1 MISLDIAGRIPIYE
15 QISKQVC
22 SLIAKGVLK
31 EGDKLPSARMLAKD
45 LGINPNTVA
54 KAYSK
59 LEDDG
64 IIYSAAG
71 KGCFVAKH
79 TGEIEKKLS
88 DEFKNKTSE
97 ALKAGISS
105 ERLIE
110 IVRDLDSELN
120 KGDEG
125 KWLK

>member
-1 MISLDIAGRIPIYE
+1 MISLDLAGRIPIYE

-59 LEDDG
+59 LEDDETEED
-64 IIYSAAG
+64 Y
-71 KGCFVAKH
+71 V
-79 TGEIEKKLS
+79 
-88 DEFKNKTSE
+88 DE
-97 ALKAGISS
+97 
-105 ERLIE
+105 
-110 IVRDLDSELN
+110 EL
-120 KGDEG
+120 
-125 KWLK
+125 